1 MQRSFTTSSALA
13 RLGRSARRVAATV
26 AEGLDLMFNAGPQRA
41 ELRHLAT
48 VSDSRLAARGL
59 TRQGELTRI
68 LGRR

>member
-1 MQRSFTTSSALA
+1 MERSFTIMSAL
-13 RLGRSARRVAATV
+13 RRIAADV
-26 AEGLDLMFNAGPQRA
+26 AEGLDLMFNAGPRRT

-59 TRQGELTRI
+59 TRQGEIARI